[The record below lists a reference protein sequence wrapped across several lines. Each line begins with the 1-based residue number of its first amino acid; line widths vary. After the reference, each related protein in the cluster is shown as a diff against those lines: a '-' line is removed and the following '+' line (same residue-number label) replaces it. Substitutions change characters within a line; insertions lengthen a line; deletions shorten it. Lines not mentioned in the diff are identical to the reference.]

1 VEIEVANA
9 IFAIVVVVVVT
20 GPSLCALCEKVI
32 YYCLEIFV
40 GSKHN
45 LGVKIHR
52 NAFLCFESHIQFF

>member
-1 VEIEVANA
+1 M
-9 IFAIVVVVVVT
+9 
-20 GPSLCALCEKVI
+20 CALRKSYI

-52 NAFLCFESHIQFF
+52 NAFLCFESHIRFF